1 MSSPDLVSTKCLY
14 LYIIFIHLSF
24 TLSKAKEIK
33 QKDIKFTKKTQI

>member
-1 MSSPDLVSTKCLY
+1 MGSPDLVSTQCLY
-14 LYIIFIHLSF
+14 LYIIFINLSF